1 MRVHI
6 RVACFM
12 LAIFMTIGMA
22 AVPSYASE
30 VGQQDVDAMNSSSSS
45 MGFTDDAEEEAA
57 AAARLEETVAQITA
71 AEEELLPAEEAT
83 AAEAEETVGDDAV
96 EPTEETVEETIEYTE
111 AEEVEEE
118 AQADTAKK
126 ATYSE
131 IPLILQTDYP
141 DVPYSGG
148 SLATSGCTMA
158 CVAMV
163 GSYLRGE
170 EVSPVDLAR
179 RFGKYEA
186 SNMQR
191 MEYAS
196 IVLDLDFE
204 MTLSW
209 KKVMKALEEEKPV
222 IIMVGKSSDFTNSQH
237 MVVLTGLT
245 EDGKITVNDPYGP
258 NYTKWELMDGFENGF
273 DEVDVKTGFAGAWIY
288 EEYVAPPVLP
298 TRYPGVDL
306 TPEEE
311 YLLAS
316 IIWLESRGESFE
328 GQQAI
333 AEIVLNRLVSED
345 FPNTVNDII
354 FAENQFSTTKFLDD
368 ADPGEIQ
375 YKAIESALTGESV
388 LPIDVYYFGRYPV
401 NNKIWGTIGGHTF
414 CYLW

>member
-1 MRVHI
+1 MRLSV
-6 RVACFM
+6 RVVCLL
-12 LAIFMTIGMA
+12 LAIFMTISIA
-22 AVPSYASE
+22 TVPSYASE
-30 VGQQDVDAMNSSSSS
+30 VNAEFEDVMNSSSSS
-45 MGFTDDAEEEAA
+45 MGFTDSEEEAA
-57 AAARLEETVAQITA
+57 AAARLEETQPETTA
-71 AEEELLPAEEAT
+71 AQETEGTEPEQTEAVLETEAPAV
-83 AAEAEETVGDDAV
+83 EETVPATEEAV
-96 EPTEETVEETIEYTE
+96 VEETV
-111 AEEVEEE
+111 AEEVQEE
-118 AQADTAKK
+118 AQSGKTVRYK
-126 ATYSE
+126 E

-141 DVPYSGG
+141 DVPYSDG

-163 GSYLRGE
+163 GSYLREE

-179 RFGKYEA
+179 RFGKYAA

-204 MTLSW
+204 MTMSW
-209 KKVMKALEEEKPV
+209 KKVMKALEKGKPV

-237 MVVLTGLT
+237 MIVLTGLT

-273 DEVDVKTGFAGAWIY
+273 DEGEVKNGFAGAWIY
-288 EEYVAPPVLP
+288 EEYEAPPVLP

-333 AEIVLNRLVSED
+333 AEIVLNRLISED
-345 FPNTVNDII
+345 FPNTINDVI
-354 FAENQFSTTKFLDD
+354 FAENQFSTTAFLDD

-375 YKAIESALTGESV
+375 YKAIECALTGESV
-388 LPIDVYYFGRYPV
+388 LPIDVYYFGRYPT
-401 NNKIWGTIGGHTF
+401 NSKIWGTIGGHTF
-414 CYLW
+414 CYKW

>member
-1 MRVHI
+1 MRLSV
-6 RVACFM
+6 RVVCIM
-12 LAIFMTIGMA
+12 LAIFMTVSMA

-30 VGQQDVDAMNSSSSS
+30 MGLEEPSVMNSSSSS
-45 MGFTDDAEEEAA
+45 MGFTDSEEEEAA
-57 AAARLEETVAQITA
+57 AAARLDETEPETTAAAEETLPAETEETVS
-71 AEEELLPAEEAT
+71 
-83 AAEAEETVGDDAV
+83 
-96 EPTEETVEETIEYTE
+96 ETVEETTEYTQEE
-111 AEEVEEE
+111 AVTEE
-118 AQADTAKK
+118 AQGESAKK
-126 ATYSE
+126 VSYNE

-163 GSYLRGE
+163 GSYLRSE
-170 EVSPVDLAR
+170 EVSPVDLAQ

-204 MTLSW
+204 MTMSW
-209 KKVMKALEEEKPV
+209 KKVMKGLKEGKPV
-222 IIMVGKSSDFTNSQH
+222 IIMVGKSSDFTNTQH
-237 MVVLTGLT
+237 MVVLTGMT

-273 DEVDVKTGFAGAWIY
+273 EEDQVKNGFAGAWIY
-288 EEYVAPPVLP
+288 EEYEAPPVVP

-333 AEIVLNRLVSED
+333 AEIVLNRLISKD
-345 FPNTVNDII
+345 FPNTIHDVILS
-354 FAENQFSTTKFLDD
+354 ENQFSTTKFLDD
-368 ADPGEIQ
+368 AEPGEIQ
-375 YKAIESALTGESV
+375 YKAIQSALTGESV
-388 LPIDVYYFGRYPV
+388 LPVDVYYFGRYPV
-401 NNKIWGTIGGHTF
+401 NDKIWGVIGGHTF
-414 CYLW
+414 CYKW

>member
-1 MRVHI
+1 MRLYI
-6 RVACFM
+6 RVVCIM
-12 LAIFMTIGMA
+12 LAIFMTIGLS

-30 VGQQDVDAMNSSSSS
+30 MGEDFSAMNSSSSS
-45 MGFTDDAEEEAA
+45 MGFADFEEEEAA
-57 AAARLEETVAQITA
+57 AAARQDETTPETTAPEESEALEMTQEVAEEAMAATEETSGEETVPETEETVPEETA
-71 AEEELLPAEEAT
+71 AEEP
-83 AAEAEETVGDDAV
+83 
-96 EPTEETVEETIEYTE
+96 
-111 AEEVEEE
+111 EEE
-118 AQADTAKK
+118 K
-126 ATYSE
+126 APKAYYNE

-237 MVVLTGLT
+237 MVVLTGMT

-258 NYTKWELMDGFENGF
+258 NYTKWELIDGFENGF
-273 DEVDVKTGFAGAWIY
+273 DEDEVKNGFAGAWIY
-288 EEYVAPPVLP
+288 EDYVEPPVLP

-388 LPIDVYYFGRYPV
+388 LPIDVFYFGRYPV
-401 NNKIWGTIGGHTF
+401 NNRIWGTIGGHIF
-414 CYLW
+414 CYDW

>member
-1 MRVHI
+1 
-6 RVACFM
+6 M
-12 LAIFMTIGMA
+12 LAVFMTIGMT

-30 VGQQDVDAMNSSSSS
+30 MGQQEPDAMNSSSSS
-45 MGFTDDAEEEAA
+45 MGFTDAEEEEAA
-57 AAARLEETVAQITA
+57 AAARLDETEPETTAATEET
-71 AEEELLPAEEAT
+71 LPAEET
-83 AAEAEETVGDDAV
+83 AGDETEETAGETIEETTA
-96 EPTEETVEETIEYTE
+96 ETVEETTE
-111 AEEVEEE
+111 AMAEEVVEEE
-118 AQADTAKK
+118 AQGDTAKK
-126 ATYSE
+126 ASYSE

-196 IVLDLDFE
+196 IVLDLEFE
-204 MTLSW
+204 MTMSW
-209 KKVMKALEEEKPV
+209 KKVMKALEAGKPV

-273 DEVDVKTGFAGAWIY
+273 EEADVKTGFAGAWIY
-288 EEYVAPPVLP
+288 EEYVEPPVLP

-316 IIWLESRGESFE
+316 IIWLEARGESFE

-401 NNKIWGTIGGHTF
+401 NNRIWGTIGGHTF
-414 CYLW
+414 CYMW

>member
-1 MRVHI
+1 MRLYV
-6 RVACFM
+6 RVVCAV
-12 LAIFMTIGMA
+12 LAILMTISMA
-22 AVPSYASE
+22 AMPSYALEADS
-30 VGQQDVDAMNSSSSS
+30 AMNSSSAS
-45 MGFTDDAEEEAA
+45 MGFSGAEEEAA
-57 AAARLEETVAQITA
+57 AAARQEETQPVTTGETEVLEVTEEISEEAA
-71 AEEELLPAEEAT
+71 AETLDDADDVIVLETLETVPEET
-83 AAEAEETVGDDAV
+83 EAEETVA
-96 EPTEETVEETIEYTE
+96 EETEPETT
-111 AEEVEEE
+111 EEE
-118 AQADTAKK
+118 APKK
-126 ATYSE
+126 YYSE

-209 KKVMKALEEEKPV
+209 KKVMKALKEDKPV
-222 IIMVGKSSDFTNSQH
+222 IIMVGKASDFTNSQH
-237 MVVLTGLT
+237 MVVLTGIT

-258 NYTKWELMDGFENGF
+258 NYTKWELQDGFENGF
-273 DEVDVKTGFAGAWIY
+273 EEIDVKTGFAGGWIY
-288 EEYVAPPVLP
+288 EEYVEPPIVP
-298 TRYPGVDL
+298 TRYPGVEL

-311 YLLAS
+311 YLLAC
-316 IIWLESRGESFE
+316 IIWLEARGESFE

-345 FPNTVNDII
+345 FPNTINDVI
-354 FAENQFSTTKFLDD
+354 FAENQFSTTAFLDD
-368 ADPGEIQ
+368 AEPGEIQ
-375 YKAIESALTGESV
+375 YKAIQTALTGESV
-388 LPIDVYYFGRYPV
+388 IPMHLKLPD
-401 NNKIWGTIGGHTF
+401 
-414 CYLW
+414 